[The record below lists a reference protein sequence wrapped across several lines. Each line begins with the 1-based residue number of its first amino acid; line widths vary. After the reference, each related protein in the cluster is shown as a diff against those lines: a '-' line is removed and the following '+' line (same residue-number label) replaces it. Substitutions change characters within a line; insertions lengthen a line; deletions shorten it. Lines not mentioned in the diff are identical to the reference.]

1 MAATGKAER
10 LLNLEEHY
18 FGMASA
24 IRTYSCETRWN
35 ALWREALCL
44 YQNHRLKAAERVNR
58 YIEELHGYETMLE
71 ARFGRKME
79 DMDVLDIG
87 PGPFLVHMS
96 YFAQHNRV
104 TGIDLD
110 VVPMGFSPKQ
120 YVEMCRRNG
129 VRRAVKTILR
139 KVIGID
145 RQYRREVRRRLT
157 RPLHDPHRVL
167 RMDASEMSFQKHSFD
182 LVHSRSVF
190 HHIPSPEIALSE
202 VTRVLKPEGIA
213 ILSFHLYTSEN
224 GSLDPRVYTDD
235 RGGVLAWSHLR
246 RSTRDK
252 VLANAF
258 INRLRLHEWRAR
270 ITAEMPGADI
280 ILRQNRRNGV
290 MAEARELR
298 ASGELAEYSLEE
310 LLTDEVIVV
319 WQKPRA

>member
-1 MAATGKAER
+1 M
-10 LLNLEEHY
+10 
-18 FGMASA
+18 
-24 IRTYSCETRWN
+24 
-35 ALWREALCL
+35 CL

-58 YIEELHGYETMLE
+58 YVEELHGYETMLE
-71 ARFGRKME
+71 ARFGRKMG

-110 VVPMGFSPKQ
+110 VVPTGFSLGQ

-129 VRRAVKTILR
+129 VRRAVKTICR

-157 RPLHDPHRVL
+157 RPLNEPHRVL
-167 RMDASEMSFQKHSFD
+167 RMDASEMSFPDRSFD

-202 VTRVLKPEGIA
+202 VARVLRPEGIA

-246 RSTRDK
+246 RSSRDS
-252 VLANAF
+252 VVANAF
-258 INRLRLHEWRAR
+258 INRLRLHEWRHK
-270 ITAEMPGADI
+270 IGDEMPSADV
-280 ILRQNRRNGV
+280 ILRQNRRNGA
-290 MAEARELR
+290 MSEARELR